1 MESTIT
7 KAEVEAIAATLD
19 ASAREYAHARVTRDD
34 DEGAQEF
41 ACAYLEGSNRIRQG
55 GEPHNAATTK
65 SGAPTISLK
74 GRLGRAGQAA
84 KALKVEVSQKGSGRV
99 CLTTTKAQRASVSRS
114 YKIEVSSD
122 RDANVNS
129 SNRALWTGEGIGEAE
144 GWDLEEREE
153 RLAALTFD
161 GGRLRA
167 LSTRARGKT
176 VASQK
181 RVIRHQ
187 DAHPSAG

>member
-41 ACAYLEGSNRIRQG
+41 ACAYLEGLAIESG
-55 GEPHNAATTK
+55 KAGAAQCRDDEEW
-65 SGAPTISLK
+65 SPDDFLK
-74 GRLGRAGQAA
+74 GDWDALVEAA
-84 KALKVEVSQKGSGRV
+84 KALKVEVSRKDWKSLLDHYQS
-99 CLTTTKAQRASVSRS
+99 AESAASRS

-144 GWDLEEREE
+144 GWDLKGAKSAAK
-153 RLAALTFD
+153 AALTFD
-161 GGRLRA
+161 GVKAARVVDE
-167 LSTRARGKT
+167 STGET
-176 VASQK
+176 VASYK
-181 RVIRHQ
+181 
-187 DAHPSAG
+187 SA